1 MAKITVNN
9 KNERKEREIELAWKQ
24 HEVKFAPRV
33 SKEQAWE
40 RFEQLR
46 EKALGY

>member
-1 MAKITVNN
+1 MAKIVVNT
-9 KNERKEREIELAWKQ
+9 KTERKEREIELAWKQ
-24 HEVKFAPRV
+24 HEAKFAPRV

>member
-1 MAKITVNN
+1 MAKIVVNT

-24 HEVKFAPRV
+24 HEAKFAPRV
-33 SKEQAWE
+33 SKEKAWE
-40 RFEQLR
+40 NFEKLR

>member
-1 MAKITVNN
+1 MAKIVVSN

-24 HEVKFAPRV
+24 HESKFTPRV

-46 EKALGY
+46 GKALGY